1 MAQNSAPTTNGERI
15 TTVLE
20 PNPASASAAR
30 HFVAANLEGRADPNV
45 VDTGVLLVSEL
56 VTNAVLHALSEIE
69 LAVIVRG
76 DTVRIEVVDHSSVL
90 PARKDY
96 SEEAGTGRGL
106 LLVEAMAS
114 AWGSELRDGGK
125 VVWVEVVA
133 PADEPSVSS
142 EPDLVDVHILGI
154 PLDIYKITTE
164 HQDELM
170 REFAL
175 ILGRAPD
182 ERRAVPGQLL
192 GLIDELRNRYSGF
205 TTQARTEVQ
214 EALQRGDASVDIV
227 YTVPRDIGPAVTHL
241 GEILD
246 AADDYCRSGEDLLT
260 MDSPPEAVAFR
271 SWFLGEFVR
280 QCAGESPR
288 AWAGI

>member
-1 MAQNSAPTTNGERI
+1 MAQNSAPTANGGR
-15 TTVLE
+15 TTKVLDSS
-20 PNPASASAAR
+20 PASASTAR
-30 HFVAANLEGRADPNV
+30 HFVADTLEGQADPNLIE
-45 VDTGVLLVSEL
+45 TGVLLVSEL

-69 LAVIVRG
+69 LSVVVHG
-76 DTVRIEVVDHSSVL
+76 DTVRIEVVDHSPVL
-90 PARKDY
+90 PARKNY

-114 AWGSELRDGGK
+114 AWGSELREGGK
-125 VVWVEVVA
+125 VVWFEVV
-133 PADEPSVSS
+133 PAVEESS
-142 EPDLVDVHILGI
+142 ADAEVDLIDVHVLGI
-154 PLDIYKITTE
+154 PLDIYKTTSQ

-192 GLIDELRNRYSGF
+192 ELIDELQNRYSGF

-214 EALQRGDASVDIV
+214 QALDRGDASVDVV
-227 YTVPRDIGPAVTHL
+227 YTVPRDMGPAVTHL
-241 GEILD
+241 GDILD

-260 MDSPPEAVAFR
+260 LDSPPEAVAFR
-271 SWFLGEFVR
+271 NWFLGEFVR
-280 QCAGESPR
+280 QCAGEPPR
-288 AWAGI
+288 AWAGT